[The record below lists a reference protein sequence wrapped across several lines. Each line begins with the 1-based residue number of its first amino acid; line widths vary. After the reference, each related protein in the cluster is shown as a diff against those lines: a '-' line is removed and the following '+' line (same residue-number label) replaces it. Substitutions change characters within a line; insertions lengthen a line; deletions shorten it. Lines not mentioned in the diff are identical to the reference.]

1 MSQNQDNPKKAQ
13 EHRQKVSKILQRSGS
28 SSGGTEV
35 AYIRL
40 SGQWLEEL
48 GFGIGQRFVV
58 RQSSGRIELVANG
71 VEQGDHLK
79 DQDHGPHR

>member
-1 MSQNQDNPKKAQ
+1 MNERK
-13 EHRQKVSKILQRSGS
+13 QKVSKILQRNGDSP
-28 SSGGTEV
+28 GGKEV

-40 SGQWLEEL
+40 SGQWLEKV

-58 RQSSGRIELVANG
+58 RQSPGRIELVANG

-79 DQDHGPHR
+79 DQDHVPHR